1 MGLEAGS
8 FPSDLVDTNPTGTD
22 LKSQGDD
29 HIRLIKRVIKTTFPN
44 LNGAVTATPAQMNTL
59 AAPGTVC
66 FPGMIVMWSGAVGS
80 IPAGWVLC
88 NGTGTLSNGNPV
100 PDLRNRFIAGAGDT
114 YAVGATGGATTHTHT
129 GSTSSSS
136 VNVTIPIDGYGAVG
150 GPMGSAAFGRMIVG
164 SGGTEIAEILESL
177 SRAAIP
183 QVVTSTGHTHDVTVG
198 SSSNLPPYFALA
210 YIIKT

>member
-29 HIRLIKRVIKTTFPN
+29 HIRLIKRVLKTTFPN

-100 PDLRNRFIAGAGDT
+100 PDLRNRFIVGAGDT
-114 YAVGATGGATTHTHT
+114 YAVGATGGATTHTHAGT
-129 GSTSSSS
+129 TSSEPVS
-136 VNVTIPIDGYGAVG
+136 VTIPVTGYGFTGAG
-150 GPMGSAAFGRMIVG
+150 LGSAQAGRMITG
-164 SGGTEIAEILESL
+164 SGINENSEILESVR
-177 SRAAIP
+177 SAGAD
-183 QVVTSTGHTHDVTVG
+183 QTVSSSAHTHSVTVG